1 MAIFHMNFK
10 NISAGDG
17 RSAVASASYRSGE
30 VIYREADEKNYE
42 YPRVVK
48 PETFI
53 MLPENAPEWASDRE
67 RLWNEVEAKENKAN
81 SRYAKEFN
89 VALPVELSDEEQ
101 RELLTNYIQE
111 TFVDSGMVAD
121 VAIHRDH
128 PDNPHA
134 HVMLTNRPFNADGT
148 WGQKFKTEY
157 ILDENGN
164 KTKTENGNVRNRK
177 VWLVD
182 WDKPG
187 KVDEW
192 RGQWAQ
198 AVNQY
203 FELKKMPDRISEK
216 TLKEQGIELPATK
229 HVGVNNQAEERAE
242 YNELVKEQRSNLS
255 RQENVDEK
263 IVAERRLIAL
273 KEHMSF
279 KEKGQVAKLGKE
291 LQTYIE
297 IDQLRDKQRML
308 FNWKNSTFIK
318 NAVGEDMTKAM
329 QIIARQENALEEA
342 NELVD
347 KVVDRVVDKVYPELD
362 KDKFSKSELR
372 QLIVETN
379 SENRVFSNDELQD
392 RMNDITAF
400 TINREVLTF
409 TKRQYSSAILLQ
421 MQRRSTMNDMENILQ
436 KQGKTWQDLDDS
448 KGKLIQE
455 FTGEDRESLVRSV
468 RKYAGIQQMQRVV
481 EAEYKTAIESTF
493 KEVDYKALNLIEKE
507 RLYNLI
513 NYYNPNR
520 KELSEAHIKVLTE
533 KPPRMFST
541 NDHVQGLKVLAGQED
556 IANVKNKALKR
567 VIMNGGTRQLFIGEA
582 SNDKAIPMDLIEQA
596 KQVSGNEWLKHER
609 YTRDRVGGDYG
620 RMQYEETTPKQY
632 TNKLFTG
639 AMMNIIYNLSRNQKN
654 ESELEHD
661 MQAKSRR
668 QNRSQQHSYGRGM

>member
-30 VIYREADEKNYE
+30 VLYRDADEKNYE

-48 PETFI
+48 PESFI
-53 MLPENAPEWASDRE
+53 LLPENAPEWASNRE
-67 RLWNEVEAKENKAN
+67 RLWNEVEAQENKAN

-111 TFVDSGMVAD
+111 TFVDSGMVSD
-121 VAIHRDH
+121 IAIHRDH
-128 PDNPHA
+128 PENPHA
-134 HVMLTNRPFNADGT
+134 HVMLTNRPFNVDGT
-148 WGQKFKTEY
+148 WGQKAKTEY

-164 KTKTENGNVRNRK
+164 KTRTEQGNIRQRK

-229 HVGVNNQAEERAE
+229 HVGVNNQAKERAE

-255 RQENVDEK
+255 QQENVGEK

-279 KEKGQVAKLGKE
+279 EEKGQIAKLGKE

-308 FNWKNSTFIK
+308 FNWKNSAFIK
-318 NAVGEDMTKAM
+318 NAVGEDMTKSM
-329 QIIARQENALEEA
+329 QIIARQENALEQA
-342 NELVD
+342 NELVN

-392 RMNDITAF
+392 RMNDIRAF

-409 TKRQYSSAILLQ
+409 TKRPYSSARLLQ
-421 MQRRSTMNDMENILQ
+421 MQRRSTMNDMETILQ

-448 KGKLIQE
+448 KGKLIQK

-468 RKYAGIQQMQRVV
+468 RKFAGIQEMQRVV

-493 KEVDYKALNLIEKE
+493 KEVDYKALNLVEKE

-513 NYYNPNR
+513 NYYNPNQ
-520 KELSEAHIKVLTE
+520 KELREAHIKVLTE
-533 KPPRMFST
+533 NPPRMFST
-541 NDHVQGLKVLAGQED
+541 NDHVQGLKVLAGQESID
-556 IANVKNKALKR
+556 NVKNKSLKR
-567 VIMNGGTRQLFIGEA
+567 VLMNGGTVQLFIGEA
-582 SNDKAIPMDLIEQA
+582 SDDKAIPQDLIEQA
-596 KQVSGNEWLKHER
+596 KQVSGNEWLKRER

-620 RMQYEETTPKQY
+620 RMQYEETTPKKY

-661 MQAKSRR
+661 MQAKGRR

>member
-1 MAIFHMNFK
+1 
-10 NISAGDG
+10 
-17 RSAVASASYRSGE
+17 
-30 VIYREADEKNYE
+30 
-42 YPRVVK
+42 
-48 PETFI
+48 
-53 MLPENAPEWASDRE
+53 
-67 RLWNEVEAKENKAN
+67 
-81 SRYAKEFN
+81 
-89 VALPVELSDEEQ
+89 
-101 RELLTNYIQE
+101 
-111 TFVDSGMVAD
+111 
-121 VAIHRDH
+121 
-128 PDNPHA
+128 
-134 HVMLTNRPFNADGT
+134 
-148 WGQKFKTEY
+148 
-157 ILDENGN
+157 
-164 KTKTENGNVRNRK
+164 
-177 VWLVD
+177 
-182 WDKPG
+182 
-187 KVDEW
+187 
-192 RGQWAQ
+192 
-198 AVNQY
+198 
-203 FELKKMPDRISEK
+203 
-216 TLKEQGIELPATK
+216 LPATK
-229 HVGVNNQAEERAE
+229 HVGVNNQAQERAE

-255 RQENVDEK
+255 RQENVGEK

-279 KEKGQVAKLGKE
+279 TEKGQIAKLGKE

-342 NELVD
+342 NELVN

-379 SENRVFSNDELQD
+379 SENRVFSDDELQD
-392 RMNDITAF
+392 RMNDIRAF

-409 TKRQYSSAILLQ
+409 TKRPYSSARLLQ
-421 MQRRSTMNDMENILQ
+421 MQRRSTMNDMETILQ
-436 KQGKTWQDLDDS
+436 KQGKTWQDLDNS

-455 FTGEDRESLVRSV
+455 FTGEDRESLVRAV
-468 RKYAGIQQMQRVV
+468 RKFAGIREMQRVV
-481 EAEYKTAIESTF
+481 EAEYKKAIESTF

-513 NYYNPNR
+513 NYYNPNQ

-533 KPPRMFST
+533 NPPRMFST

-556 IANVKNKALKR
+556 IDNVKNKSLKR
-567 VIMNGGTRQLFIGEA
+567 VLINGGTVQLFIGEA
-582 SNDKAIPMDLIEQA
+582 SDDKAIPQDLIEQA
-596 KQVSGNEWLKHER
+596 KQVSGNEWLKRER

-639 AMMNIIYNLSRNQKN
+639 SMMNIIYNLSRNQKN

-668 QNRSQQHSYGRGM
+668 QNRRQQHSYGRGM

>member
-30 VIYREADEKNYE
+30 VLYRDVDEKNYE

-48 PETFI
+48 PESFI
-53 MLPENAPEWASDRE
+53 LLPENAPEWANNRE
-67 RLWNEVEAKENKAN
+67 RLWNEVEAQENKAN

-101 RELLTNYIQE
+101 RELLTNYVQE
-111 TFVDSGMVAD
+111 TFVYSGMVAD
-121 VAIHRDH
+121 IAIHRDH
-128 PDNPHA
+128 PENPHA

-148 WGQKFKTEY
+148 WGQKAKTEY

-164 KTKTENGNVRNRK
+164 KTRTEQGNIRQRK

-229 HVGVNNQAEERAE
+229 HVGVNNQAKERAE

-255 RQENVDEK
+255 RQENVGEK

-279 KEKGQVAKLGKE
+279 TEKGQIAKLGKE

-318 NAVGEDMTKAM
+318 NAVGEDMTKEM

-342 NELVD
+342 NELVN
-347 KVVDRVVDKVYPELD
+347 KVVDRVVDKVYPELN

-392 RMNDITAF
+392 RMNDIRAF

-409 TKRQYSSAILLQ
+409 TKRPYSSARLLQ
-421 MQRRSTMNDMENILQ
+421 MQRRSTMNDMETILQ

-468 RKYAGIQQMQRVV
+468 RKFAGIQEMQRVV

-493 KEVDYKALNLIEKE
+493 KEVDYKALHLVEKE

-513 NYYNPNR
+513 KYYNPNQ
-520 KELSEAHIKVLTE
+520 KELREAHIKVLTE
-533 KPPRMFST
+533 NPPRMFST

-556 IANVKNKALKR
+556 IDNVKNKSLKR
-567 VIMNGGTRQLFIGEA
+567 VLINGGTVQLFIGEA
-582 SNDKAIPMDLIEQA
+582 SDDQAIPQDLIEQA
-596 KQVSGNEWLKHER
+596 KQVSGNEWLKRER

-654 ESELEHD
+654 EEELEHN

-668 QNRSQQHSYGRGM
+668 QNSSQQHSYGRGI

>member
-10 NISAGDG
+10 NISAGGG

-30 VIYREADEKNYE
+30 VLYREADEKNYE

-48 PETFI
+48 PESFI
-53 MLPENAPEWASDRE
+53 LLPENAPEWASDRE
-67 RLWNEVEAKENKAN
+67 RLWNEVEAQENKAN

-89 VALPVELSDEEQ
+89 IALPVELSDEEQ
-101 RELLTNYIQE
+101 RELLTNYVQE

-128 PDNPHA
+128 PENPHA
-134 HVMLTNRPFNADGT
+134 HVMLTNRPFNVDGT
-148 WGQKFKTEY
+148 WGQKAKTEY

-164 KTKTENGNVRNRK
+164 KTRTEQGNIRQSK

-229 HVGVNNQAEERAE
+229 HVGVNNQAKERAE

-255 RQENVDEK
+255 QQENVGEK

-279 KEKGQVAKLGKE
+279 EEKGQIAKLGKE

-297 IDQLRDKQRML
+297 IDQLRDKQHML

-329 QIIARQENALEEA
+329 QIIARQENALDEA
-342 NELVD
+342 NELVN

-392 RMNDITAF
+392 RMNDIRAF

-409 TKRQYSSAILLQ
+409 TKRPYSSAKLLKKQ
-421 MQRRSTMNDMENILQ
+421 KETAIQEMEHVLQ

-455 FTGEDRESLVRSV
+455 FTGEDRENLIRSV
-468 RKYAGIQQMQRVV
+468 RKFAGIQEMESVV
-481 EAEYKTAIESTF
+481 EAQYKMVIERTF
-493 KEVDYKALNLIEKE
+493 KEVDYKALELPEKE

-513 NYYNPNR
+513 LYYNPEQE
-520 KELSEAHIKVLTE
+520 ELREVHIKVLTE
-533 KPPRMFST
+533 NPPRMFST

-582 SNDKAIPMDLIEQA
+582 SDNKAIPQDLIETA
-596 KQVSGNEWLKHER
+596 KHVSGNEWLKREEYIR
-609 YTRDRVGGDYG
+609 QNVGGDYE
-620 RMQYEETTPKQY
+620 RMEYSQTTPKQY

-668 QNRSQQHSYGRGM
+668 QNRSQQHYYGRGL

>member
-17 RSAVASASYRSGE
+17 RSVVASASYRSGE
-30 VIYREADEKNYE
+30 VLYREADEKNYE

-48 PETFI
+48 PESFI
-53 MLPENAPEWASDRE
+53 LLPENAPEWSSDRE
-67 RLWNEVEAKENKAN
+67 RLWNEVEAQENKAN

-89 VALPVELSDEEQ
+89 IALPIELSDDEQ
-101 RELLTNYIQE
+101 RELLTKYVQE

-128 PDNPHA
+128 QENPHA
-134 HVMLTNRPFNADGT
+134 HVMLTNRPFNADGS
-148 WGQKFKTEY
+148 WGQKAKTEY
-157 ILDENGN
+157 IIDENGN
-164 KTKTENGNVRNRK
+164 KTRTEQGNIRQRK

-255 RQENVDEK
+255 RQKNIGEK

-279 KEKGQVAKLGKE
+279 TEKGQIAKLGKE

-297 IDQLRDKQRML
+297 IDQLRDKQRMI

-318 NAVGEDMTKAM
+318 NAVGEDMTKSM
-329 QIIARQENALEEA
+329 QIIARQDNALEEA

-347 KVVDRVVDKVYPELD
+347 KVVNRVIDKVYPELD
-362 KDKFSKSELR
+362 KDKFTKSELR

-379 SENRVFSNDELQD
+379 SENRIFSNDELPE
-392 RMNDITAF
+392 RMNDIRAF
-400 TINREVLTF
+400 TVNREVLTF
-409 TKRQYSSAILLQ
+409 TKRPYTSANLLQ
-421 MQRRSTMNDMENILQ
+421 NQKNTTIANMENVLQ
-436 KQGKTWQDLDDS
+436 KQGKTWQGLDDS
-448 KGKLIQE
+448 KGKLLQD
-455 FTGEDRESLVRSV
+455 FTGQDREDLVRSV
-468 RKYAGIQQMQRVV
+468 RQYAGIKQMERVV
-481 EAEYKTAIESTF
+481 EAQYKTVIERTF
-493 KEVDYKALNLIEKE
+493 NEVDYKALELRDKE

-513 NYYNPNR
+513 MYYNPEQ
-520 KELSEAHIKVLTE
+520 KTLKPAHVNVLV
-533 KPPRMFST
+533 KNPPRMFST
-541 NDHVQGLKVLAGQED
+541 NDHVQGLKVLAGQESID
-556 IANVKNKALKR
+556 NVKNQALRR
-567 VIMNGGTRQLFIGEA
+567 VISHGGTVQLFIGEA
-582 SNDKAIPMDLIEQA
+582 ANNGAIPQELLEQA
-596 KQVSGNEWLKHER
+596 KHESSNEWMKNER
-609 YTRDRVGGDYG
+609 FNREQIGGDYRG
-620 RMQYEETTPKQY
+620 IKYGESTPKQY
-632 TNKLFTG
+632 TNRLFTS

-654 ESELEHD
+654 EQQLEQD
-661 MQAKSRR
+661 MKAKSRR
-668 QNRSQQHSYGRGM
+668 QEHSYGRGM

>member
-30 VIYREADEKNYE
+30 VLYRYADEKNYE

-48 PETFI
+48 PESFI

-67 RLWNEVEAKENKAN
+67 RLWNEVESQENKAN

-101 RELLTNYIQE
+101 RELLTNYVQE
-111 TFVDSGMVAD
+111 IFVNSGMVAD
-121 VAIHRDH
+121 IAIHRDH
-128 PDNPHA
+128 PENPHA

-148 WGQKFKTEY
+148 WGQKAKTEY

-164 KTKTENGNVRNRK
+164 KIRTEQGNIRQRK

-192 RGQWAQ
+192 RRQWAQ

-216 TLKEQGIELPATK
+216 TLKEQDIDLPATK
-229 HVGVNNQAEERAE
+229 HVGVNNQAQERAE

-255 RQENVDEK
+255 RQENVGEK

-279 KEKGQVAKLGKE
+279 TEKGQIAKLGKE

-342 NELVD
+342 NELVN

-392 RMNDITAF
+392 RMNDIRAF

-409 TKRQYSSAILLQ
+409 TKRPYSSARLLQ
-421 MQRRSTMNDMENILQ
+421 MQRRSTMNYMETILQ
-436 KQGKTWQDLDDS
+436 KQGKTWQDLDNS

-455 FTGEDRESLVRSV
+455 FTGEDRESLIRSI
-468 RKYAGIQQMQRVV
+468 RKFAGIQQMQRVV
-481 EAEYKTAIESTF
+481 EAEYKTVIESTF
-493 KEVDYKALNLIEKE
+493 KEVDYKALHLVEKE

-513 NYYNPNR
+513 KYYNPNQ
-520 KELSEAHIKVLTE
+520 KELREAHIKVLTE
-533 KPPRMFST
+533 NPPRMFST
-541 NDHVQGLKVLAGQED
+541 SDHVQGLKVLAGQED
-556 IANVKNKALKR
+556 IDNVKNKSLKR
-567 VIMNGGTRQLFIGEA
+567 VLINGGTVQLFIGEA
-582 SNDKAIPMDLIEQA
+582 SDDKAIPQDLIEQA
-596 KQVSGNEWLKHER
+596 KQVSGNEWLKRER

-620 RMQYEETTPKQY
+620 RMQYEETTPKKY
-632 TNKLFTG
+632 TSKLFTG

-668 QNRSQQHSYGRGM
+668 QNRRQQHSYGRGI

>member
-10 NISAGDG
+10 NISAGHG
-17 RSAVASASYRSGE
+17 RNAVASASYRSGE
-30 VIYREADEKNYE
+30 VLYREADEKNYE
-42 YPRVVK
+42 YPRFVK
-48 PETFI
+48 PEAFI
-53 MLPENAPEWASDRE
+53 LLPENAPEWASDRE
-67 RLWNEVEAKENKAN
+67 RLWNEVEAQENKAN

-101 RELLTNYIQE
+101 RELLTNYVQE

-128 PDNPHA
+128 PENPHA

-148 WGQKFKTEY
+148 WGQKAKTEY

-164 KTKTENGNVRNRK
+164 KTRTTQGNIRQRK
-177 VWLVD
+177 IWLVD

-255 RQENVDEK
+255 RQKNVGEK

-279 KEKGQVAKLGKE
+279 TEKGQVAKLGKE

-308 FNWKNSTFIK
+308 FNWKNSAFIK
-318 NAVGEDMTKAM
+318 NAVGEDMTKSM
-329 QIIARQENALEEA
+329 QIIARQENALEQA
-342 NELVD
+342 NELVN

-362 KDKFSKSELR
+362 KDKFSMSELR

-392 RMNDITAF
+392 RMNDIRAF

-409 TKRQYSSAILLQ
+409 TKRPYSSARLLQ
-421 MQRRSTMNDMENILQ
+421 MQRRSTMNDMETILQ

-448 KGKLIQE
+448 KGKLIQK

-468 RKYAGIQQMQRVV
+468 RKFAGIQEMQRVV

-493 KEVDYKALNLIEKE
+493 KEVDYKALNLVEKE

-513 NYYNPNR
+513 NYYNPNQ
-520 KELSEAHIKVLTE
+520 KELREAHIKVLTE
-533 KPPRMFST
+533 NPPRMFST
-541 NDHVQGLKVLAGQED
+541 NDHVQGLKVLAGQESID
-556 IANVKNKALKR
+556 NVKNKSLKR
-567 VIMNGGTRQLFIGEA
+567 VLMNGGTVQLFIGEA
-582 SNDKAIPMDLIEQA
+582 SDDKAIPQDLIEQA
-596 KQVSGNEWLKHER
+596 KQVSGNEWLKRER

-620 RMQYEETTPKQY
+620 RMQYEETTPKKY

-661 MQAKSRR
+661 MQAKGRR

>member
-1 MAIFHMNFK
+1 MNFK

-30 VIYREADEKNYE
+30 VLYRDADEKNYE

-48 PETFI
+48 PEAFI
-53 MLPENAPEWASDRE
+53 LLPENAPEWASNRE
-67 RLWNEVEAKENKAN
+67 RLWNEVEAQENKAN

-111 TFVDSGMVAD
+111 TFVDSGMVSD
-121 VAIHRDH
+121 IAIHRDH
-128 PDNPHA
+128 PENPHA
-134 HVMLTNRPFNADGT
+134 HVMLTNRPFNVDGT
-148 WGQKFKTEY
+148 WGQKAKTEY

-164 KTKTENGNVRNRK
+164 KTRTEQGNIRQRK

-229 HVGVNNQAEERAE
+229 HVGVNNQAQERAE

-255 RQENVDEK
+255 RQENVGEK
-263 IVAERRLIAL
+263 IVVERRLIAL

-279 KEKGQVAKLGKE
+279 TEKGQIAKLGKE

-329 QIIARQENALEEA
+329 QIIARQENALDEA
-342 NELVD
+342 NELVN

-392 RMNDITAF
+392 RMNDIRAF
-400 TINREVLTF
+400 AINREVLTF
-409 TKRQYSSAILLQ
+409 TKRPYSSARLLQ
-421 MQRRSTMNDMENILQ
+421 MQRRSTMNDMETILQ

-468 RKYAGIQQMQRVV
+468 RKFAGIQEMQRVV
-481 EAEYKTAIESTF
+481 EAEYKTVIESTF
-493 KEVDYKALNLIEKE
+493 KEVDYKALHLVEKE

-513 NYYNPNR
+513 KYYNPNQ
-520 KELSEAHIKVLTE
+520 KELREAHIKVLTE
-533 KPPRMFST
+533 NPPRMFST

-582 SNDKAIPMDLIEQA
+582 SDNKAIPQDLIEKA